1 MFPDILS
8 KEQKE
13 LLPFVKK
20 FSKEYFLVGGTAI
33 ALQIGHRMSVDFDL
47 FTPKKI
53 KRKTIKT
60 LIEESGFQYEKI
72 IFEAEEQMHIPVNK
86 VKITFFSYSYKIEHS
101 VKFNDII
108 SMPDLLHLAAMKAHA
123 LGGRAKWRDY
133 VDLYFILKY
142 HHHLKQVIEKAESLF
157 GTFFNAKLFKEQL
170 SYFADI
176 DYSQPIEFISTPI
189 PEDEIKN
196 FLTEISLSSF

>member
-13 LLPFVKK
+13 LLTFIKK
-20 FSKEYFLVGGTAI
+20 ISKEYFLVGGTAI

-53 KRKTIKT
+53 KRKSIKK
-60 LIEESGFQYEKI
+60 LVEESGFEYGQI
-72 IFEAEEQMHIPVNK
+72 IYEAEEQIHLPVNN
-86 VKITFFSYSYKIEHS
+86 VKMTFFSYPFRIEHS
-101 VKFNDII
+101 IKFNDIV

-133 VDLYFILKY
+133 VDLYFILKF
-142 HHHLKQVIEKAESLF
+142 HHNFKQVADKAETLF

-176 DYSQPIEFISTPI
+176 DYSQPIEYISSPVS
-189 PEDEIKN
+189 EEEIKN
-196 FLTEISLSSF
+196 FLTEVSLTSF